1 MFTEVADFFFDPL
14 LDGESAKELRNPVLD
29 VDGSLAADA
38 FAVLVAVA
46 WS

>member
-1 MFTEVADFFFDPL
+1 MVTEVPDFFFDPL
-14 LDGESAKELRNPVLD
+14 LDGESAEELRNPVLD

-46 WS
+46 WL